1 MSGKSNEE
9 RKKEFLEL
17 QAAFRELVENLKA
30 AHQRMVEE
38 RKAFEVVES
47 ENVRLVICKN

>member
-17 QAAFRELVENLKA
+17 QAAFRELVEKLRA
-30 AHQRMVEE
+30 AHQEMVEK
-38 RKAFEVVES
+38 RKIFQVMES
-47 ENVRLVICKN
+47 ENVRVVVCKN